1 MSQRKRKLV
10 EEAFGWG
17 KTIAGMA
24 KAKVRELAR
33 VRFKFTF
40 NGRLQSDPDAEAAG
54 SRVKQTSRIGPA
66 PASDSEKPYRLRF
79 GSSIRFYR
87 PPKFNSLLMQRRTR
101 ERLLASG
108 HRPDQRSHR
117 AGPQRQGRNVCKKA
131 SSVGPRSVQGVNRL
145 TSHPTIRHQR

>member
-1 MSQRKRKLV
+1 MKTSDGCTTRREGYKVSQRKRKLV

-66 PASDSEKPYRLRF
+66 LRRIAKNHIAC
-79 GSSIRFYR
+79 GSGQAYGSTGR
-87 PPKFNSLLMQRRTR
+87 P
-101 ERLLASG
+101 
-108 HRPDQRSHR
+108 
-117 AGPQRQGRNVCKKA
+117 
-131 SSVGPRSVQGVNRL
+131 SS
-145 TSHPTIRHQR
+145 TAC